1 MIFRTLKAAVIIG
14 LLTLA
19 AGQYAYTTADRAAL
33 ERLVSGEGP
42 LVTGS
47 VNGQGQAQTPQRG
60 SGMTPFPDSA
70 TNVRLDP
77 CNDQSQASR

>member
-19 AGQYAYTTADRAAL
+19 AGQYAYNSADRAAL
-33 ERLVSGEGP
+33 ERLTLGEGP

-47 VNGQGQAQTPQRG
+47 VDGRAQTPQRG
-60 SGMTPFPDSA
+60 SGMTPFPESA
-70 TNVRLDP
+70 ANVRLDP

>member
-1 MIFRTLKAAVIIG
+1 MIYRTLKAAVFIG

-19 AGQYAYTTADRAAL
+19 AGQYAYNSADRAAL
-33 ERLVSGEGP
+33 ARLTQGDGP

-47 VNGQGQAQTPQRG
+47 VNGQGQAPQRG
-60 SGMTPFPDSA
+60 TGMTPFPESA
-70 TNVRLDP
+70 ATVRLDP

>member
-1 MIFRTLKAAVIIG
+1 MVFRTLKAAVIIG

-33 ERLVSGEGP
+33 ERLVSGEGT

-47 VNGQGQAQTPQRG
+47 VNGQAPTPQRG
-60 SGMTPFPDSA
+60 SGMTPFPDAA